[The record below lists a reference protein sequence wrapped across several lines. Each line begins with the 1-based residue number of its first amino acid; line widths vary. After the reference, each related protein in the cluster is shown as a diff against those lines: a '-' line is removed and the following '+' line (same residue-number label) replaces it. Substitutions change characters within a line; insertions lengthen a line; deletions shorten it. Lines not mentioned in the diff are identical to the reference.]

1 MKDNASYYDEFA
13 KSYEDRR
20 GAGYH
25 AWLDDAQANL
35 VRRHA
40 SGGRLLEV
48 GCGTGL
54 ILERLRHDFDEVV
67 GVDLSEGML
76 ERARA
81 RGLTVEQSSAEQL
94 PFEDA
99 SFDLVCSFKVL
110 AHVQGIRSAALEM
123 ARVLK
128 PGGVLIAEFYNPRSV
143 RGAIWSIKQGG
154 KTGGDGQS
162 ERDVYVRFDTP
173 RQARGYFPEGMEWVE
188 SYGLRVVTP
197 LPVLHKL
204 PLVADALQT
213 LEHGLAR
220 PLAPLGSFYD
230 LVLRKL

>member
-13 KSYEDRR
+13 KTYEKRR
-20 GAGYH
+20 SAGYH
-25 AWLDDAQANL
+25 AWLDDVQAEL

-40 SGGRLLEV
+40 AGGRMLEV

-54 ILERLRHDFDEVV
+54 ILDRLRADFDEVV

-76 ERARA
+76 EHARA
-81 RGLTVEQSSAEQL
+81 RGLTAHQSSAESL
-94 PFEDA
+94 PFEDE

-128 PGGVLIAEFYNPRSV
+128 PGGIVIAEFYNPRSV
-143 RGAIWSIKQGG
+143 RGAIWSLKPGG
-154 KTGGDGQS
+154 RTGKDGQS

-173 RQARGYFPEGMEWVE
+173 RQARGYFPESMDLVE
-188 SYGLRVVTP
+188 AYGLRVVTP
-197 LPVLHKL
+197 LPVFHKI
-204 PLVADALQT
+204 PLVNRALQGV
-213 LEHGLAR
+213 EGALAR
-220 PLAPLGSFYD
+220 PLASMGSFYD
-230 LVLRKL
+230 LVLRKP

>member
-13 KSYEDRR
+13 KTYEARR
-20 GAGYH
+20 QVGYH
-25 AWLDDAQANL
+25 AWLDDVQADL

-54 ILERLRHDFDEVV
+54 ILDRLRSDFDEVI

-76 ERARA
+76 EHARA
-81 RGLTVEQSSAEQL
+81 RGLEAHQSSAESL
-94 PFEDA
+94 PFDDE
-99 SFDLVCSFKVL
+99 SFDMVCSFKVL

-128 PGGVLIAEFYNPRSV
+128 PGGILIAEFYNPRSV
-143 RGAIWSIKQGG
+143 RGAIWSLKPGG
-154 KTGGDGQS
+154 RTGQDGQS

-173 RQARGYFPEGMEWVE
+173 RQARGYFPPAMETIE
-188 SYGLRVVTP
+188 AYGLRVITP
-197 LPVLHKL
+197 LPVLHKV
-204 PLVADALQT
+204 PLFDRALQG
-213 LEHGLAR
+213 LEGALAR
-220 PLAPLGSFYD
+220 PLASVGSFYD
-230 LVLRKL
+230 LVLRKP